1 MKLAIRKAA
10 VDPIEE
16 MLGAMAKRHFQLK
29 TQFPDDLKDILLQDK
44 EWRDMTEMIVKSDSP
59 EEIKQIMNKME
70 AYEKKK
76 ALIDPNFKELV
87 IYKTKINQI
96 IKNELDDLEAV
107 INGESRNQFI
117 RALKRVLFGGKPSQE
132 KNYFFGLLFV
142 ILATT
147 GIIGTTVGIYAD
159 QGLKEWFSSTGPFG
173 IEFMKNLANGH
184 ENFMN
189 IASWYVA
196 FELLG
201 AKGMKL
207 LRKPIIKINKPESK
221 VGSRS
226 AGYTKKNT
234 YMIEQNLKHLK
245 NNVQKILKYSEDPK
259 FAPLMIGEHAWAVDH
274 ISVAAENIDQVADFL
289 EVQFQDAYVAQKMN
303 KKAAVATDL
312 PIKELV
318 DDLINSGIV
327 AFPDAVDPALHMV
340 YKNRNYTLTDS
351 DVHGWM
357 VKDAAT
363 GEFNKMSGLSR
374 GEIKRA
380 LKVLFD
386 EFNVFD
392 PLEEI

>member
-1 MKLAIRKAA
+1 
-10 VDPIEE
+10 
-16 MLGAMAKRHFQLK
+16 
-29 TQFPDDLKDILLQDK
+29 
-44 EWRDMTEMIVKSDSP
+44 
-59 EEIKQIMNKME
+59 
-70 AYEKKK
+70 
-76 ALIDPNFKELV
+76 
-87 IYKTKINQI
+87 
-96 IKNELDDLEAV
+96 
-107 INGESRNQFI
+107 
-117 RALKRVLFGGKPSQE
+117 
-132 KNYFFGLLFV
+132 
-142 ILATT
+142 
-147 GIIGTTVGIYAD
+147 
-159 QGLKEWFSSTGPFG
+159 
-173 IEFMKNLANGH
+173 
-184 ENFMN
+184 
-189 IASWYVA
+189 
-196 FELLG
+196 
-201 AKGMKL
+201 
-207 LRKPIIKINKPESK
+207 
-221 VGSRS
+221 
-226 AGYTKKNT
+226 
-234 YMIEQNLKHLK
+234 
-245 NNVQKILKYSEDPK
+245 
-259 FAPLMIGEHAWAVDH
+259 
-274 ISVAAENIDQVADFL
+274 VADFL